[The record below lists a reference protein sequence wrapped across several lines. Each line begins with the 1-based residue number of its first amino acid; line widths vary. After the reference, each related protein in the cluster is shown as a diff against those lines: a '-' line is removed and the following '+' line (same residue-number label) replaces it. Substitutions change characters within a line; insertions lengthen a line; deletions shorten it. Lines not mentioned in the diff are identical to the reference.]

1 MSSELRNR
9 INTELKE
16 GMHAKNEIK
25 TATIRLIIA
34 AIKDR
39 DISARTKGD
48 GCGITDDEI
57 LSLFQTMMKQ
67 RTESMKMYHD
77 GGRDELA
84 AREANEIKIIESF
97 LPAQFSDEEIGDAVQ
112 QAMDETGAT
121 GVKDMGRVMAFLKD
135 NYAGQMDFGKAS
147 QIVKS
152 RLI

>member
-9 INTELKE
+9 INDELKN
-16 GMHAKNEIK
+16 GMHSKDATK
-25 TATIRLIIA
+25 TATVRLIIA

-48 GCGITDDEI
+48 GCGISDDEI
-57 LSLFQTMMKQ
+57 LSLFQTMIKQ

-84 AREANEIKIIESF
+84 AREASEIKIIESF
-97 LPAQFSDEEIGDAVQ
+97 LPAQFSDEEITAAVQ
-112 QAMDETGAT
+112 TAITETEAT
-121 GVKDMGRVMAFLKD
+121 GVKDMGRVMAYLKD

-147 QIVKS
+147 QAVKS
-152 RLI
+152 QLL